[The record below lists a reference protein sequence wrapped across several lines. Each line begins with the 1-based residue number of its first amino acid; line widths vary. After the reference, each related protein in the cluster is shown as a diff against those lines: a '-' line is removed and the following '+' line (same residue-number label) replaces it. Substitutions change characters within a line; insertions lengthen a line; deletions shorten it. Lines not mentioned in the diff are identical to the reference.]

1 MTIFKFA
8 LKRSFG
14 NITNLIF
21 LTLFPVACI
30 FLPNGEGWPF
40 LPYGYQYFGII
51 ILFIGIRLATIILE
65 DRAKGVVKR
74 LAVAPISHFQYLSQ
88 NLLAFSVILI
98 LQCAIVVYGGVLFG
112 QELYQPGWLF
122 LLYVS
127 FSFASLAMALA
138 WISIYRNKDVSFLVY
153 MSLIFIIVV
162 LGGLLIPIEIFPD
175 LLKRIAVIFPTYW
188 LAEGLNWIVFGKD
201 IFGFLLI
208 NGVLWIY
215 TLVFIIIGSTRKI
228 Q

>member
-8 LKRSFG
+8 LKRSFS
-14 NITNLIF
+14 NTTNLIF
-21 LTLFPVACI
+21 LTLFPIACI
-30 FLPNGEGWPF
+30 FLPNGEEWPF
-40 LPYGYQYFGII
+40 LPYGYQYFGIL
-51 ILFIGIRLATIILE
+51 ILFVGIRLATIILE

-74 LAVAPISHFQYLSQ
+74 LAVAPISHFQYLNQ

-122 LLYVS
+122 ILYVS
-127 FSFASLAMALA
+127 FSFASLAIALA
-138 WISIYRNKDVSFLVY
+138 WISIYRNKDTSFLVY

-188 LAEGLNWIVFGKD
+188 LAEGLNWVVFGED
-201 IFGFLLI
+201 LLDFLLI
-208 NGVLWIY
+208 NGGLWLY
-215 TLVFIIIGSTRKI
+215 TIVFVIIGSTRKI
-228 Q
+228 N

>member
-8 LKRSFG
+8 LKRSFS
-14 NITNLIF
+14 NTTNLIF
-21 LTLFPVACI
+21 LTLFPIACI
-30 FLPNGEGWPF
+30 FLPNGEEWPF
-40 LPYGYQYFGII
+40 LPYGYQYFGIL
-51 ILFIGIRLATIILE
+51 ILFVGIRLATIILE

-74 LAVAPISHFQYLSQ
+74 LAVAPISHFQYLNQ

-122 LLYVS
+122 ILYGS
-127 FSFASLAMALA
+127 FSFASLAIALA
-138 WISIYRNKDVSFLVY
+138 WISIYRNKDASFLVY

-188 LAEGLNWIVFGKD
+188 LAEGLNWVVFGED
-201 IFGFLLI
+201 LLDFLLI
-208 NGVLWIY
+208 NGGLWLY
-215 TLVFIIIGSTRKI
+215 TIVFVIIGSTRKI
-228 Q
+228 N